1 MLHATFTPHVVLKSL
16 KTFSIY
22 QCLKATFVRYLCKD
36 SLLML
41 HETTVSKIQVWFAQN
56 VPCLEPVEN
65 VVQYE
70 RSESEKVDYQFKT
83 TLRLHPLCRKYFQDA
98 IGFQGSF
105 LRGLADILKKYYFVG
120 HHELKAAAK
129 KLYRSVFLIHSSPRG
144 SRTTKRHSN
153 RTARRT
159 LHQGF
164 QLMGQTP
171 CSLASQVASAGHRT
185 ISWRL
190 VSEEKQS
197 PPVSP
202 VWS

>member
-1 MLHATFTPHVVLKSL
+1 MSLVLSL
-16 KTFSIY
+16 SKTLSNM
-22 QCLKATFVRYLCKD
+22 KD
-36 SLLML
+36 
-41 HETTVSKIQVWFAQN
+41 QN
-56 VPCLEPVEN
+56 RRRLIIN
-65 VVQYE
+65 
-70 RSESEKVDYQFKT
+70 
-83 TLRLHPLCRKYFQDA
+83 LRLLCDFTRYVGNIFKMLC
-98 IGFQGSF
+98 GFQGSF

-144 SRTTKRHSN
+144 SRRTKRHSN

-202 VWS
+202 V